1 MPGPGFKRH
10 LSMLCS
16 FIEIFQNIEY
26 LSQATVRQRTIIE
39 LTCRIDTRHSG
50 ERIFSCTVNLARL
63 EATPSHVR
71 NQICLQPPHS
81 FIQCSIQVLLE
92 NFQSFRLSAND
103 SQYLG
108 SKNGDQGI
116 EAD

>member
-10 LSMLCS
+10 SPVPGG

-26 LSQATVRQRTIIE
+26 QSQPTVRQRTIIE
-39 LTCRIDTRHSG
+39 LTGRINTRHSG
-50 ERIFSCTVNLARL
+50 ERIFSGTANLARL

-71 NQICLQPPHS
+71 NQIRLQPPHS
-81 FIQCSIQVLLE
+81 FIQCRIQVLFE
-92 NFQSFRLSAND
+92 DFQSFRFSAND

-108 SKNGDQGI
+108 SKHGNQ
-116 EAD
+116 